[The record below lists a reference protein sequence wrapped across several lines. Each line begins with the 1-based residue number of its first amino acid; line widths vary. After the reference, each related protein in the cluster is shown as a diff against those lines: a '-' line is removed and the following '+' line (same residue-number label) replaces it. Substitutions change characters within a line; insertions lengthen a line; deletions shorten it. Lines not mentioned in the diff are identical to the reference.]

1 MNINRNRREAL
12 PFLRQVLSNDYTCD
26 PDDFLRDGVTI
37 NEFVPR
43 PGGRGYL
50 PPRFPFQAAT
60 FGNGTVITC
69 HADLIEPV
77 GALADRFDRDYF
89 FFPEGMGPIYTLL
102 HERGLHLRGPS
113 LKHLLTADRFT
124 PSSGFLDR
132 TTLLETEAVLAL
144 ENTPGFPFSLTMAP
158 GRKISEF
165 LAGAAY
171 DGDRL
176 IAVASACNEVD
187 GLWQIAVD
195 VLPEARGTGLGLA
208 IVSRVTTA
216 ILERDGLPYY
226 SAAASNIASRSI
238 ARRLG
243 FWPVFTEMFTLE
255 SIEH

>member
-1 MNINRNRREAL
+1 M
-12 PFLRQVLSNDYTCD
+12 RQLER
-26 PDDFLRDGVTI
+26 DD
-37 NEFVPR
+37 
-43 PGGRGYL
+43 
-50 PPRFPFQAAT
+50 
-60 FGNGTVITC
+60 
-69 HADLIEPV
+69 
-77 GALADRFDRDYF
+77 F
-89 FFPEGMGPIYTLL
+89 FFPEGMGPIYTML

-124 PSSGFLDR
+124 PSNGFLDR

-226 SAAASNIASRSI
+226 SAASSNIASRSI
-238 ARRLG
+238 AHRLG